1 MHPKVFVRAAISA
14 TTARVYL
21 SAVGVE
27 GITGSADPNDDRPS
41 VVIHADRAF
50 EVGGAVTGLPYAGD
64 TDATPRVS
72 DWTLAAYSV
81 TGLASYTT
89 TLTWPDGM
97 VLDVVSIECDECD
110 DGNDYRLE
118 VNLKLDAADPAAG
131 NNANTLCGGGGSFAA
146 AVDASTGVSLFGAAA
161 TTVVGTACTA
171 GIAAYSA
178 PASRDVDGRS
188 TCRQC
193 SRVGLEAECLDLL
206 DAGGSSSVGTVADVC
221 RARFRNERGYAR
233 RKILDPSSPSWTAG
247 LGDGAS
253 SLVSD
258 TVTQFEAYPSME
270 AFDRAA
276 ASAEIILES
285 EFVISGAVQYVAGLH
300 RQLGDVKKTRGIPHE
315 TSGSTSRRAEWPYPH
330 IQDECRGPV
339 DLQSGGEVSPSS
351 SSITAPRSTRCSASA
366 CAGRR
371 FPPSSA
377 STEPITPTFRRPITQ
392 STPAR
397 RTSRSLSLPG
407 KISPTRYEVRLVYTT
422 TATGTET
429 YNASYVVGG
438 ATTILGDYELK
449 KPELTRGSAG
459 FETEPLSSG
468 ADVTVALAAA
478 SASHAVTIV
487 SATVR
492 AANPAQVSRG
502 FPPYAGYAQTT
513 CGVFESGRCGDMTFT
528 AEADSEYFISITGKG
543 AAEGEYSFQMMKM
556 YGAVTTLRATSDNPA
571 LSVVASNDG
580 TVERRIGGKLAKIGD
595 VLTIEVTSGR
605 VIDKPVIEVNGVV
618 VQPGLVVGSGRSW
631 EAMFTVRRAH
641 GFADGQLNVTAN
653 RRRCSPT
660 RSAGS
665 WARSSPRVPTRR
677 SSSSTAPRPPW

>member
-1 MHPKVFVRAAISA
+1 
-14 TTARVYL
+14 
-21 SAVGVE
+21 
-27 GITGSADPNDDRPS
+27 
-41 VVIHADRAF
+41 
-50 EVGGAVTGLPYAGD
+50 
-64 TDATPRVS
+64 
-72 DWTLAAYSV
+72 
-81 TGLASYTT
+81 
-89 TLTWPDGM
+89 
-97 VLDVVSIECDECD
+97 
-110 DGNDYRLE
+110 
-118 VNLKLDAADPAAG
+118 
-131 NNANTLCGGGGSFAA
+131 
-146 AVDASTGVSLFGAAA
+146 
-161 TTVVGTACTA
+161 
-171 GIAAYSA
+171 
-178 PASRDVDGRS
+178 
-188 TCRQC
+188 
-193 SRVGLEAECLDLL
+193 
-206 DAGGSSSVGTVADVC
+206 
-221 RARFRNERGYAR
+221 
-233 RKILDPSSPSWTAG
+233 
-247 LGDGAS
+247 
-253 SLVSD
+253 
-258 TVTQFEAYPSME
+258 ME

-339 DLQSGGEVSPSS
+339 DLQSGGGGFALLKLDHRASFDQVLRVRMCGTTFPSVVGVYRADYADVPSS
-351 SSITAPRSTRCSASA
+351 NYSVNAGTQDITLTFAPWKNT
-366 CAGRR
+366 
-371 FPPSSA
+371 
-377 STEPITPTFRRPITQ
+377 
-392 STPAR
+392 
-397 RTSRSLSLPG
+397 
-407 KISPTRYEVRLVYTT
+407 PTRYEVRLVYTT

-468 ADVTVALAAA
+468 ADVTVTLAAA
-478 SASHAVTIV
+478 SASHDVTIV

-543 AAEGEYSFQMMKM
+543 AAEGAYSFQMMKM

-631 EAMFTVRRAH
+631 EATFTVRRAH

-653 RRRCSPT
+653 PPSVLTDQKRGFVGTEFPQGADKALVIFDGTPPTMVNVLAVNPAYLEALNRNAPDACVDSDDVKVTKAKAANVGSTVVVVFHASEPVLNVRATIGGLNAIVLMGTADDAPDDVESTRDAWRAILTADASAASAPVSDDTFGVAYATLTTDVVQQGNLAFEISYTDAAGNPGAPQTTIVGAPARVSPASSLTDRLRADFRR
-660 RSAGS
+660 
-665 WARSSPRVPTRR
+665 V
-677 SSSSTAPRPPW
+677 